1 MKISFI
7 YRMVILMVVGACSP
21 VLITSLLN
29 HYFDLSPKK
38 SMEYTLVF
46 CIPIAV
52 WLACKINDR
61 WHDDQT

>member
-1 MKISFI
+1 
-7 YRMVILMVVGACSP
+7 MVVGACSP
-21 VLITSLLN
+21 VLITSVLN
-29 HYFDLSPKK
+29 HYFDLSPRK